1 MKNSWLGMRD
11 IVDRFSRYVNELF
24 EWNEQMKQF
33 LESEEVG
40 QNSELWEQLDDFTEL
55 IEGTDRQLSNE
66 ELLSLQA
73 KAEHIHEHMENYFKR
88 KQEVGTIWVVEKT
101 LQPGEHSLPE
111 LPYPYNALEPFISEE
126 IMKLHHDIHHR
137 SYVDGLN
144 KAELNLKKARETNDF
159 SLIKHWSR
167 ELAFHG
173 SGHYLHTIFWNNMS
187 PNGGGT
193 PQGLLKDEIKH
204 YFGSFAA
211 FKQHFSE
218 AAKQVEGVGWA
229 LLVWS
234 PRARHL
240 EVLQSERH
248 MLLTQ
253 WDTIPL
259 LVLDVWEHAFYLQ
272 YKNKRAEYVDNW
284 WNLVNW
290 HNVESRF
297 EKAADK
303 KWSTV

>member
-1 MKNSWLGMRD
+1 MDNK
-11 IVDRFSRYVNELF
+11 FSQYVNELF

-33 LESEEVG
+33 LQSEKEG
-40 QNSELWEQLDDFTEL
+40 GNSELWEQLDNFTEL
-55 IEGTDRQLSNE
+55 IESTKRQLSNE
-66 ELLSLQA
+66 ELLTLQA
-73 KAEHIHEHMENYFKR
+73 KAEKIHLQMENYFNR
-88 KQEVGTIWVVEKT
+88 KQASGVISVAVKELPPGGHT
-101 LQPGEHSLPE
+101 LPD
-111 LPYPYNALEPFISEE
+111 LPYPYNALEPYISEE
-126 IMKLHHDIHHR
+126 IMRLHHDKHHQ

-173 SGHYLHTIFWNNMS
+173 SGHYLHTIFWKNMS
-187 PNGGGT
+187 PNGGGN
-193 PQGLLKDEIKH
+193 PQGLLKREIEK
-204 YFGSFAA
+204 YFGSISA
-211 FKQHFSE
+211 FKKQFSE

-259 LVLDVWEHAFYLQ
+259 LVLDVWEHAYYLQ
-272 YKNKRAEYVDNW
+272 YKNKKPEYVDNW
-284 WNLVNW
+284 WNIVNW
-290 HNVESRF
+290 HDVEMRF
-297 EKAADK
+297 EKASDI
-303 KWSTV
+303 KWPAF